1 MMHSQKC
8 YKGVKTQMFPSINF
22 IVYVICRGHMLSLST
37 HLYDKNLVCE
47 AALCLIQDQSVFSG
61 EK

>member
-1 MMHSQKC
+1 MMGSQKC

-22 IVYVICRGHMLSLST
+22 IDTVRDICFPCMST
-37 HLYDKNLVCE
+37 YLFVKNLVCE
-47 AALCLIQDQSVFSG
+47 VALCLIHDQSIFSE

>member
-1 MMHSQKC
+1 MMRSQKC

-22 IVYVICRGHMLSLST
+22 IDTLRDILSLST
-37 HLYDKNLVCE
+37 HLFVKNLVCE
-47 AALCLIQDQSVFSG
+47 AAFCLIQDQSIFSE